1 MGVQLIH
8 TMAFVNKSKKSQD
21 GNSAVTE
28 LLEKNLLTTAG
39 VVAGGLTVSYGA
51 MVVTAA
57 LPVKMIGGAAVCAT
71 LMIAGDQQAK
81 GNLKMPSF
89 GKKQQ
94 ETTAQES

>member
-1 MGVQLIH
+1 
-8 TMAFVNKSKKSQD
+8 MALGKSSGKTDQ
-21 GNSAVTE
+21 NASAASD

-57 LPVKMIGGAAVCAT
+57 LPVKMLGGAAVCAT

-89 GKKQQ
+89 GKKQE

>member
-1 MGVQLIH
+1 
-8 TMAFVNKSKKSQD
+8 MAFADFNNENH
-21 GNSAVTE
+21 GGASAASD